1 MPPVIG
7 ISCRAHHIG
16 YMFLGEVALG
26 REYHITVDEPRLKQ
40 PPSGFDSVIARGH
53 TEPGESQ
60 EAGQA

>member
-1 MPPVIG
+1 MPPVTG
-7 ISCRAHHIG
+7 MSCGAHHIG

-53 TEPGESQ
+53 TEPGE
-60 EAGQA
+60 